1 LTLPAP
7 VPAQTETKRNLHVAM
22 AVNNFSSAILAHHN
36 KTHNGLDSKEHGLRT
51 MVTLGL
57 GVLAAAS
64 AMKEQS
70 QL

>member
-1 LTLPAP
+1 
-7 VPAQTETKRNLHVAM
+7 M

-57 GVLAAAS
+57 GVLAAAT
-64 AMKEQS
+64 AIKEQS

>member
-1 LTLPAP
+1 
-7 VPAQTETKRNLHVAM
+7 M

-36 KTHNGLDSKEHGLRT
+36 KTHRGLSQKEGNLRT

-57 GVLAAAS
+57 GVLAAAT
-64 AMKEQS
+64 AIKEQS